1 MGITPSPQ
9 LPRFNVEQEGAQ
21 TQPTSSLSR
30 FMKPDPFPSD
40 IVASQRYEAWL
51 YWRQQFTVALE
62 LSGEKSQRTKANFL
76 LMCVGP
82 ELSKLIFSMRWL
94 PSKNDVADNS
104 PVFDKLMKK
113 LDNHFKDTADSTV
126 DMGVFEAMTQGPKEG
141 VRDFYIRLMRQAA
154 LCGLEDK
161 PTLVKGRFI
170 AGMKDKVTAA
180 DAYKYAWSLKKL
192 IKTAALVE
200 SAEALKPVN
209 WARQSS
215 AIEVAAVEEKPT
227 VDRVKSEFDKKKFN
241 RFKQNKQ
248 QKPRTISQAGPSGC
262 SNCGIIEH
270 RVAGRC
276 PAQGK
281 RCMRCK
287 RIGHFKAVCRYN
299 AVPDDVVA
307 KKEALDEVEEVLNM
321 T

>member
-1 MGITPSPQ
+1 
-9 LPRFNVEQEGAQ
+9 
-21 TQPTSSLSR
+21 
-30 FMKPDPFPSD
+30 MKPDPFPND

-76 LMCVGP
+76 MMSVGP

-94 PSKNDVADNS
+94 PPKGVMSDDS

-113 LDNHFKDTADSTV
+113 LDKHFKDSADSTV

-161 PTLVKGRFI
+161 PTLIKGRFI
-170 AGMKDKVTAA
+170 AGMRDKTTAA

-200 SAEALKPVN
+200 SAEVLKPVN
-209 WARQSS
+209 WARQST
-215 AIEVAAVEEKPT
+215 AIEVAAVEERPAVERIKT
-227 VDRVKSEFDKKKFN
+227 EFDKKKFE
-241 RFKQNKQ
+241 RFKQHKQ
-248 QKPRTISQAGPSGC
+248 PKPQTISQTNPKAC
-262 SNCGIIEH
+262 SNCGIIKH
-270 RVAGRC
+270 RVPGRC
-276 PAQGK
+276 PAQGR
-281 RCMRCK
+281 RCMKCK
-287 RIGHFKAVCRYN
+287 RIGHFGAVCRSSPAPN
-299 AVPDDVVA
+299 DVA
-307 KKEALDEVEEVLNM
+307 TKKEALDEVDEVLNM